1 MIQRLKTYWREN
13 PKVRQEVGRI
23 VRFGIT
29 GTTCSLIHYGVY
41 CLILLFA
48 NYNIAYTGGYAC
60 GLIVNYF
67 LTTYFTFRKKPGKGN
82 LAGFIGSHIL
92 NYLLE
97 MGLLNLFVWIGLGHW
112 LAPICVM
119 GIVVPINFLIL
130 QLVYTFKRKH

>member
-67 LTTYFTFRKKPGKGN
+67 LTTYFTFRKKPGRATS
-82 LAGFIGSHIL
+82 LDSSAVISST
-92 NYLLE
+92 
-97 MGLLNLFVWIGLGHW
+97 
-112 LAPICVM
+112 ICWRWVC
-119 GIVVPINFLIL
+119 
-130 QLVYTFKRKH
+130 